1 MGMPEPVVETG
12 ARAADGRLMMSIRL
26 ADRAASRRVFSA
38 HNAIVSIL
46 AVPVGVYETSGPSA
60 SRQHAVLEADR
71 AIRPGYDCRTTPAHD
86 GSQNIDAP
94 RRSRRT
100 ASAQLVVSTDHTH
113 STDITIEVPD
123 HDEPKPHAPAEPVPQ
138 PPALPTDLDSPLSP
152 PSAESTPSQSATF
165 AAVPPARTRSA
176 TIASP
181 LRALD
186 PDDQKP
192 SSIGPQ
198 RVRSATL
205 SSPSTSA
212 AAGLPGGSR
221 ASMQKRKRSRVTPEQ
236 LAHLERVFAQ
246 DRSPTA
252 ARRKEISEQ
261 LGMQERQTQIWFQ
274 NRRAK
279 AKLVESKGRSGR
291 PGSPGSGRDTPPD
304 TPPELSPGY
313 EADLQALLHESEPI
327 SIIPCTDLTIGSW
340 HRIADRTGRHD
351 LVAYISDHKA
361 SLTWFIHSGGHGFK
375 MEIPISTVINA
386 EFSPTTHSHP
396 GQGIASFYL
405 SEKPIFYMEDAN
417 AGGSWQVC
425 DDWTEGRQ
433 ATHVLKHQLVGSGV
447 QLSHAIRVFEA
458 RRRNPAVLM
467 GARGMGMQMAY
478 PNVEAPRPVSMQI
491 PQPPLLGVQPQS
503 ATPPMFTFPPNNAA
517 RAFHATHGR
526 KRSYSGPPAY
536 HDPPAEGMVPFQQQ
550 SHQVFGPDYAEESR
564 FNSFQLPMN
573 QMPAAHNHPGPSH
586 AHHQHQNSMTDFTS
600 IPIAHSLSRP
610 FSAGQD
616 SAPQRPFVERR
627 ATFDVH
633 AHADQQPQLDARRY
647 SEMVPAEFGYANDV
661 FSSVGAGMVPG
672 TSSPMFN
679 MGMGIGY
686 STIEEQGVSNVLQPP
701 TTHSPGSM

>member
-1 MGMPEPVVETG
+1 MAWSCPMD
-12 ARAADGRLMMSIRL
+12 A
-26 ADRAASRRVFSA
+26 
-38 HNAIVSIL
+38 
-46 AVPVGVYETSGPSA
+46 
-60 SRQHAVLEADR
+60 
-71 AIRPGYDCRTTPAHD
+71 
-86 GSQNIDAP
+86 QNTDAP

-123 HDEPKPHAPAEPVPQ
+123 EDKLAPPPEPTHPQ
-138 PPALPTDLDSPLSP
+138 LPTELESPLSP

-165 AAVPPARTRSA
+165 SAVPPPRTRSA

-181 LRALD
+181 LRGPLD
-186 PDDQKP
+186 SISDEQKP

-205 SSPSTSA
+205 SSPSTST
-212 AAGLPGGSR
+212 AAGLPGSSR
-221 ASMQKRKRSRVTPEQ
+221 ANIQKRKRSRVTPEQ
-236 LAHLERVFAQ
+236 LAHLERVFSQ

-313 EADLQALLHESEPI
+313 EADLQALLHETEPI

-375 MEIPISTVINA
+375 MEIPISTVLNA
-386 EFSPTTHSHP
+386 DFSHSSHSHP

-417 AGGSWQVC
+417 TGSWQVC

-433 ATHVLKHQLVGSGV
+433 ASHILKHQLVGSAV

-458 RRRNPAVLM
+458 RRQNPGMLM
-467 GARGMGMQMAY
+467 GRGMGPGMAQMGY

-491 PQPPLLGVQPQS
+491 PQPPLLGVQQPQGQHQLPQS

-536 HDPPAEGMVPFQQQ
+536 HDPPTEGMVQFNTQQQ
-550 SHQVFGPDYAEESR
+550 QQVFGPDYAEESR
-564 FNSFQLPMN
+564 FNSFQLPVMN
-573 QMPAAHNHPGPSH
+573 QMPTPAHNHTHAGPSH
-586 AHHQHQNSMTDFTS
+586 AHGHQHQNSMTDFTS

-610 FSAGQD
+610 FSAGQQD
-616 SAPQRPFVERR
+616 TSPQRPYVERR

-633 AHADQQPQLDARRY
+633 AHGTPDQQQQQAQLVPDVHRRY
-647 SEMVPAEFGYANDV
+647 SEMVPADFGYGNDV
-661 FSSVGAGMVPG
+661 FSSVGGGMVPG
-672 TSSPMFN
+672 SSPMFN
-679 MGMGIGY
+679 MGMGLNY
-686 STIEEQGVSNVLQPP
+686 SQIEEQGVSDVLQPP